1 MVYYDEIK
9 KSLRYN
15 NAVNGG
21 SGMEKA
27 VFIKACW
34 IFAQA
39 IAGLADALIWAWA
52 GRHIS
57 QNEKEEEY
65 QNVRH

>member
-1 MVYYDEIK
+1 
-9 KSLRYN
+9 
-15 NAVNGG
+15 
-21 SGMEKA
+21 MEKA